1 MFSSGI
7 TVVVDGIGK
16 KTMGYIFAQKPGK
29 RTNKK
34 DCYESC

>member
-16 KTMGYIFAQKPGK
+16 KTMAYIFAQKPGK
-29 RTNKK
+29 KNKK
-34 DCYESC
+34 N